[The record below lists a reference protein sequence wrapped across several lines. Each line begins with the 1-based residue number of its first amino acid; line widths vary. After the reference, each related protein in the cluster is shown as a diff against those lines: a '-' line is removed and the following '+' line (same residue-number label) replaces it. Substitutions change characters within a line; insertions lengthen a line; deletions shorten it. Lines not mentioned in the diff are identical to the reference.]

1 MRLRVAYASR
11 TRVRHRHT
19 SGIGLRLR
27 HPGSSPDRCRA
38 RLKRV
43 VDRKRKGETIKTP
56 KASEEPETPA
66 DLMAALER
74 TLEELQSGN
83 GRRR

>member
-1 MRLRVAYASR
+1 
-11 TRVRHRHT
+11 VRAAWD
-19 SGIGLRLR
+19 
-27 HPGSSPDRCRA
+27 PDKHKDRYRA

-66 DLMAALER
+66 ALMAALER

>member
-1 MRLRVAYASR
+1 MAIIEALSCDWD
-11 TRVRHRHT
+11 
-19 SGIGLRLR
+19 
-27 HPGSSPDRCRA
+27 PDRHKDRYRA

-43 VDRKRKGETIKTP
+43 VDRKRRGETIKTP
-56 KASEEPETPA
+56 KASEEPEAPA
-66 DLMAALER
+66 DLMAALEH